1 MLDHSKHASL
11 QTGHGGSSASQHTRD
26 AGFTRRFVYALRA
39 RVSKAWANATRAKK
53 TEPRGGPIPRIRSA
67 LPLRSLISRRTPRLI
82 NASCYPPPRARLA
95 RYACVEYRRGEPR
108 LGAGETKLDAL
119 LHKSATVRLAAI
131 SHLGK
136 AAAPCRNSSGLLAT
150 GTTYAAC
157 CVLCQPE
164 RGVTLVR

>member
-1 MLDHSKHASL
+1 MLLSKQGTGVPQLPNTPETPDSL
-11 QTGHGGSSASQHTRD
+11 AVSCMHYVRACQKHGR
-26 AGFTRRFVYALRA
+26 TRREQ
-39 RVSKAWANATRAKK
+39 KK
-53 TEPRGGPIPRIRSA
+53 TELRGGPIPRIRSA